1 MASTSEE
8 VKIKITGDNN
18 SIKKALNE
26 VQTSLRGLEDVTRG
40 PINALGGLTNL
51 MGIGLTA
58 GISAA
63 VYGFGTLMKQAIDT
77 ADEMNKMSQK
87 IGVSVEFLSKMRY
100 ALDLSD
106 VSMEQFQVAMTRLSA
121 YMQENNI
128 TGNLEEQLL
137 KIADQFSNAKDSSE
151 KTAIALKYFGRSGA
165 ELIPLLNQGADG
177 LKQMMEEAKAL
188 GLEIS
193 KETAV
198 QAENLNDQMKVLKY
212 QLEGIAIQVLPGLL
226 DMIQFMVYQFKHLG
240 LTIKAYL
247 FQSGDAINK
256 LVDGYEAEKA
266 QMLDNAKK
274 REQLNKVMEE
284 TNEKRKKEEER
295 LKRINDEYQ
304 KLLANTEDEIKFYIM
319 GGKKAD
325 DYTKELIR
333 LQIQYDHWIKKFGE
347 AKAKKLFEKQEFL
360 IFLKYVDEM
369 PAKET
374 MIDPVIQARVEAY
387 QKDLENF
394 QQYSTEKQSL
404 ISDLSAFEILT
415 ASMTMEEYQEGFSIL
430 RNSIDGIMEYVGK
443 QSESGFQLFKAYKKA
458 EAMISAYSAAVKAY
472 ESLVGIPII
481 GPVLA
486 TAAAAAA
493 LAFGLAQVSMINSI
507 QRGSGGGGSVRATAP
522 TIPAVPRSEVPK
534 GESGGK
540 QVTINIYGSVVD
552 HDKFA
557 RELIPSIRKAVM
569 DGV

>member
-1 MASTSEE
+1 
-8 VKIKITGDNN
+8 
-18 SIKKALNE
+18 
-26 VQTSLRGLEDVTRG
+26 
-40 PINALGGLTNL
+40 
-51 MGIGLTA
+51 
-58 GISAA
+58 
-63 VYGFGTLMKQAIDT
+63 
-77 ADEMNKMSQK
+77 MSQK

-121 YMQENNI
+121 YMRENNI

-165 ELIPLLNQGADG
+165 ELIPFLNQGADG
-177 LKQMMEEAKAL
+177 LRRMMEEAKAL

-193 KETAV
+193 TQTAI

-212 QLEGIAIQVLPGLL
+212 QLEGIALQVLPGLL
-226 DMIQFMVYQFKHLG
+226 DMIQFTAYQFKNLG
-240 LTIKAYL
+240 LTIRAYL
-247 FQSGDAINK
+247 YGDKDAMIE
-256 LVDGYEAEKA
+256 LIAGYKVEKA
-266 QMLDNAKK
+266 QMLENAKA
-274 REQLNKVMEE
+274 RERLNTVMED
-284 TNEKRKKEEER
+284 TVEKRKKEEER
-295 LKRINDEYQ
+295 LKRINDEYR
-304 KLLANTEDEIKFYIM
+304 KLLTNTEDEIQFYMM

-333 LQIQYDHWIKKFGE
+333 LQIQYDNWVKKFGE

-369 PAKET
+369 PALET
-374 MIDPVIQARVEAY
+374 IIDPVIQARAKAY
-387 QKDLENF
+387 QNDLENF
-394 QQYSTEKQSL
+394 QQYSIDKQSL
-404 ISDLSAFEILT
+404 ISDLSSFEILM

-430 RNSIDGIMEYVGK
+430 RNSIDGIMRYVGQ

-472 ESLVGIPII
+472 ESLVAIPII

-493 LAFGLAQVSMINSI
+493 LAFGLAQVSMINSM
-507 QRGSGGGGSVRATAP
+507 QRGTGGGGSVRATAP

-540 QVTINIYGSVVD
+540 QVTINIYGSIVD